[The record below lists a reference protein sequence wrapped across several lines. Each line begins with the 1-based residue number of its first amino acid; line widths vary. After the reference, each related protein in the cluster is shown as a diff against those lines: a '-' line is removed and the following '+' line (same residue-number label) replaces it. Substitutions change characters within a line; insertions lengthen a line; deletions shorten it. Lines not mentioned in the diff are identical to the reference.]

1 MIKDFF
7 TTLMVLALSLLIIA
21 AVPNDSDAA
30 IYEDTLRLHILANS
44 DSEQDQSLKLLI
56 RDKLLEKY
64 GEILKSG
71 EGIEGAIELGK
82 SLVEDIKADV
92 DTWIAEEGFDY
103 TSKVKITE
111 EWYDTREYEDFSLPC
126 GYYYSMQI
134 TLGEAEGRNW
144 WCVMYPPLCLDLATE
159 KAPADD
165 GIIDYTKEELTLI
178 ESRGYSIK
186 FRIIEV
192 VSKIAGHLTKN
203 S

>member
-1 MIKDFF
+1 
-7 TTLMVLALSLLIIA
+7 MVLALSLFIIA

-44 DSEQDQSLKLLI
+44 DSEEDQSLKLLI
-56 RDKLLEKY
+56 RDKVLEKY
-64 GEILKSG
+64 GEILKRGDSV
-71 EGIEGAIELGK
+71 EGAISLGE
-82 SLVEDIKADV
+82 SLVEDIRADV
-92 DTWIAEEGFDY
+92 DSWIAEEGFGY
-103 TSKVKITE
+103 TSGVKITE
-111 EWYDTREYEDFSLPC
+111 EWYDTREYEGFSLPC

-134 TLGEAEGRNW
+134 TLGEAEGKNW

-178 ESRGYSIK
+178 ESKGYSVK
-186 FRIIEV
+186 FRLIEL
-192 VSKIAGHLTKN
+192 VSRIAGHLTKN